1 MTGLTKEFRLSGTPR
16 RYRALVVSRSLR
28 ATRATKLPLRRVLES
43 TTEPL
48 QANQQDN
55 HDARNNCGLNGSE
68 R

>member
-1 MTGLTKEFRLSGTPR
+1 MTSLTKELRLTGAPR
-16 RYRALVVSRSLR
+16 RYRALIVSRSLR
-28 ATRATKLPLRRVLES
+28 ATRATKLPLGRVPES

-55 HDARNNCGLNGSE
+55 NDARNNCGLNGSE